1 MKAFILAAG
10 FGTRLEPYTRTIP
23 KPLFT
28 LMSKPMLEHGIEH
41 LVKAGCSQILINTH
55 HLHSQISEYV
65 EQSQYNN
72 IIKLIHEPV
81 ILDTGGAI
89 DNARPFL
96 EDGSFFVINSDIIF
110 NIDLKKV
117 YAFHNKSNCT
127 ATLVLHDHDQFNK
140 IKIDALNY
148 IQNFDTKTN
157 CLAFTGVQVL
167 SPEIFDFFPDRPDQ
181 SEPNKCSL
189 DKSDRSKSDEN
200 IFSSIT
206 VYKNLCHKKKIK
218 AFVDKNI
225 FWSDIGTKESY
236 SRTSLLLLAAS
247 QFKIGKN
254 EIKDIHVDRL
264 AGDGSDRDWYRAR
277 YNDKSFIISDHG
289 ICMPQ
294 SDELLQINAFI
305 HIGKYLSSKSI
316 PVSHVLNYDK
326 LSGLVI
332 LEDLGDIHLEALIKA
347 KGNDEF
353 TLKLYKKVID
363 ELINF
368 SFQGFIGFKKEWA
381 CQTESYSKELI
392 LEKECRYFMVEF
404 IQNYLKLNFTFNDF
418 FKEFNYIADHA
429 LKHAAI
435 GLMHRDMQSKNIM
448 IKNNNEIHFIDF
460 QGSRQGPLQYDLA
473 SLLIDPYVNLKKQT
487 RDKLLQYAIKQY
499 MGRKQNPI
507 KQNQKKLKVNPGI
520 NNEEGQNFLQCYKYC
535 CLTRNMQFLG
545 AFSFLSQVKKKK
557 SFEQFIPDAIK
568 CLKNIISDLDIDSKI
583 PRLSKLV
590 QSI

>member
-28 LMSKPMLEHGIEH
+28 LMSKPMLEHGIEQ

-55 HLHSQISEYV
+55 HLHSQIEKYV
-65 EQSQYNN
+65 RQSQYNS

-89 DNARPFL
+89 ANARPFL
-96 EDGSFFVINSDIIF
+96 KDAPFFVINSDIIF

-117 YAFHNKSNCT
+117 YAFHNQSNCT
-127 ATLVLHDHDQFNK
+127 ATLVLHDHAKFNK
-140 IKIDALNY
+140 IKIDDNNY

-157 CLAFTGVQVL
+157 SLAFTGIQVL
-167 SPEIFDFFPDRPDQ
+167 SPEIFDFFPNRPDQ
-181 SEPNKCSL
+181 SKL
-189 DKSDRSKSDEN
+189 YKTDTSKSDKN

-206 VYKNLCHKKKIK
+206 VYKNLCHIKKIK

-225 FWSDIGTKESY
+225 FWSDIGTKKTY

-247 QFKIGKN
+247 QFQIGKN
-254 EIKDIHVDRL
+254 EIKDIHIDRL
-264 AGDGSDRDWYRAR
+264 AGDGSDRDWYRAE
-277 YNDKSFIISDHG
+277 YNGKSFIISDHG
-289 ICMPQ
+289 ICMPH

-305 HIGKYLSSKSI
+305 YIGKYLSSKSI
-316 PVSHVLNYDK
+316 PVPKILNYDK

-332 LEDLGDIHLEALIKA
+332 LEDLGDIHLETLINA
-347 KGNDEF
+347 KKNEEF

-368 SFQGFIGFKKEWA
+368 SFQGLTGFKKEWA

-392 LEKECRYFMVEF
+392 LEKECRYFMEEF
-404 IQNYLKLNFTFNDF
+404 IQHYLKLNFTFNDF
-418 FKEFNYIADHA
+418 SKEFNYIADHA

-448 IKNNNEIHFIDF
+448 IKNSDEINFIDF

-473 SLLIDPYVNLKKQT
+473 SLLIDPYVNLKQQT

-499 MGRKQNPI
+499 MA
-507 KQNQKKLKVNPGI
+507 KLKVSPGI
-520 NNEEGQNFLQCYKYC
+520 NSKKGQNFLQCYKYC
-535 CLTRNMQFLG
+535 SLTRNMQFLG
-545 AFSFLSQVKKKK
+545 AFSFLSRVKKKK
-557 SFEQFIPDAIK
+557 KFEQFIPDAIK
-568 CLKNIISDLDIDSKI
+568 CLKNIVSDLNVDNTI
-583 PRLSKLV
+583 PKLSKLV